1 MRRLLSGLLVTALV
15 MSGFQQPAGY
25 VRAEEVQSAE
35 TVETAAAEESVG
47 GQIAELQ
54 DGTAETEEPDTEQVT
69 EDSDTSAET
78 GESNTETGSETSDED
93 TGSGE
98 TDAPA
103 EDQNAD
109 ESSEETTSEQSDTEK
124 PDTEPETEE
133 TDTSVETEK
142 SGTGEAEGQKEPA
155 AGADGDTLDGGET
168 ETAVPEDTEQAETG
182 QREPQDSAY
191 MDSYTLKMNQS
202 VTLSDTTYVSPHH
215 SNYRDLSMTYVWY
228 SEPGGIVRI
237 SGSGSTRTATAIGP
251 GRTLVNVN
259 ISLSYEYYDSRLKK
273 WMPYYTEE
281 AGDAWWITVLGD
293 EITVTFNANGGSVSP
308 KSKKA
313 TGGGTYGNLPTP
325 TWKDHTF
332 DGWYTE
338 KEGGTQIKSDS
349 IVKNA
354 SHTIY
359 AHWIPHYKVTFDPN
373 GGTLSAKQKTKM
385 VVNGQTYGEMPVPVR
400 SGYEFGGW
408 CLSQWGG
415 YVVTED
421 TVVSLT
427 EDQTLYAMWKGKW
440 VVTFNANGGLTG
452 TTYKEVVDGNTYG
465 WLPVPTR
472 SGWTFD
478 GWYTEK
484 EGGSQIESDTRV
496 SLSGNTTLYAHWVRN
511 YTVTFHPM
519 GGETP
524 VGTMTVTYN
533 RAYGELPRAMRG
545 EDGFVGWY
553 TAADGGALVTEDSVV
568 VVQANHIL
576 YAHYKTAYTVTFDP
590 TGGTLD
596 TEKKQV
602 VEGLPYGELPM
613 AAREGYEF
621 GGWFTEAKDGEHITE
636 DTVVER
642 EEPHTLYA
650 RWGKR
655 CTVSFDGNGGSG
667 APVSMDAVS
676 GVPFTLPMVCLE
688 KEMDNFGGWSYSGQ
702 VYNPGDS
709 VTVMGDAVMVAVW
722 DGVYEVNVGEFFTT
736 ELRAPGDYAWY
747 RINGM
752 GSEVKEYKY
761 WCDDAWT
768 PSGKRMD
775 VKMNLQ
781 VPKIYSWEHTF
792 SGSLGISN
800 SSKKLSSGSYYIKL
814 QAANE
819 NEYGRITF
827 CIHEKALI
835 PIRYRIDCEGTITSG
850 TETSTTGELTVYKE
864 EGKSLTIGG
873 AEFKD
878 TTIYYDANGG
888 EFDTLSTTLSYSLVC
903 WREENGMN
911 IVGPQSQGVTYTRD
925 LALHLLAEW
934 KQDTDFTMPYPDDVI
949 NGEKAYSFVGW
960 YTEREGGTKIASP
973 DMASPIFPPGSE
985 VHLYAHWGPQ
995 SIDVS
1000 LDAGGGFL
1008 SQSRLKLK
1016 YGEPYGELPI
1026 PVRQGYTFMG
1036 WALDGSDPET
1046 VIDSTTIVKTA
1057 RDHTLYAL
1065 WQEGES
1071 GLPDTPSIPV
1081 TVIFET
1087 LDHGIAPA
1095 AYLDVPAGSV
1105 IQPPA
1110 EPKEDGYRFKGWYK
1124 DAACT
1129 EPWDF
1134 ETDTVY
1140 KDIILYAKW
1149 TSLRDGGTAGLADGF
1164 YRVSFNT
1171 RNHGKA
1177 PAAYSRVGEG
1187 SLIEEPDAPVAE
1199 GYRFLGWYNDAAC
1212 TELWDFETNTVWE
1225 NIILYAGWSRSL
1237 HLNDGTG
1244 EDSALEA
1251 LEVND
1256 MSFTGSALKPDMR
1269 VYSGDTLLKAGKD
1282 YTITYKNNV
1291 NANKVD
1297 AEGGVGASLDDSEGG
1312 FNPELPYALITGKGN
1327 YTGTLYIN
1335 FNICPATIADE
1346 DNNLLSGFKLK
1357 YSENLVAANKAQK
1370 MISSLKYKKAMKEGI
1385 DYTVSLI
1392 NADTGEQVSTS
1403 SYLPAGE
1410 SGAYLLT
1417 IKGIGNYAGTAEKVI
1432 YAAEKKYL
1440 MKNAV
1445 ITLGKDL
1452 KTQAYSGSKITLPSA
1467 QSNGPDVFTVRI
1479 GKTYLAEGV
1488 DYEVTYTNNLS
1499 VGTATMTVA
1508 GLGSYQGVKRAT
1520 FKIKGSAFSN
1530 RNVVIGDNFQG
1541 TLTYTGKA
1549 ITQNDV
1555 TLTCDGERLA
1565 YGTHYTILYRNNVK
1579 NGTATMIFR
1588 AIPASGYSGQ
1598 VQKKFKIA
1606 AAPLDSGMLQEGDI
1620 VTEYVPGGAKP
1631 KVTLVHN
1638 GTTLAEGTS
1647 YTLSYSD
1654 NKEIGRA
1661 LIKVTGKG
1669 CYTGSFSVPFIITE
1683 KRLTDADI
1691 KVRPKSMAYKAG
1703 RSAAYEPGVQV
1714 LHGNATVSAK
1724 EYRVEY
1730 SGNTNASI
1738 EAVLNGGGTERPALT
1753 VKAAVGGNY
1762 TGSVTLELPVY
1773 RMKLTAANTY
1783 IEVEPAVY
1791 TGKQVAPRVAV
1802 WYGDTA
1808 DALSAIKALK
1818 TKKNL
1823 TDANIASLKAELQVL
1838 EADKDYMLVYG
1849 QNLLAGNKK
1858 GKVTVVGLGLEYGG
1872 SISTD
1877 FPIEGKKLRKQGN

>member
-1 MRRLLSGLLVTALV
+1 MRRLLAALLVAALV
-15 MSGFQQPAGY
+15 IPSFQMPASY
-25 VRAEEVQSAE
+25 VHAGEMQS
-35 TVETAAAEESVG
+35 VETTATEGSEE
-47 GQIAELQ
+47 GQVPEPQ
-54 DGTAETEEPDTEQVT
+54 DGTVGTEMPDMRLETENTGEPAETEDPVIEAEPEDPDGKMGEEEIDTPGRDQSSDLPA
-69 EDSDTSAET
+69 EDETADVQPDAEET
-78 GESNTETGSETSDED
+78 GTASGTEESA
-93 TGSGE
+93 
-98 TDAPA
+98 APA
-103 EDQNAD
+103 ETEN
-109 ESSEETTSEQSDTEK
+109 SSAEEAEVQEEPAGEETGD
-124 PDTEPETEE
+124 
-133 TDTSVETEK
+133 
-142 SGTGEAEGQKEPA
+142 
-155 AGADGDTLDGGET
+155 ADGDTVDGREPGQT
-168 ETAVPEDTEQAETG
+168 ETDPAEYKGT
-182 QREPQDSAY
+182 SY
-191 MDSYTLKMNQS
+191 VDSYTLELNKS

-215 SNYRDLSMTYVWY
+215 SNYRDLSITYVWY

-251 GRTLVNVN
+251 GKTLVNVN

-281 AGDAWWITVLGD
+281 AGDAWWITVLGKD
-293 EITVTFNANGGSVSP
+293 ITITFDANGGTVSP
-308 KSKKA
+308 KSKIVKS
-313 TGGGTYGNLPTP
+313 GGTYGNLPTP
-325 TWKDHTF
+325 VWKDHTF
-332 DGWYTE
+332 GGWYTE
-338 KEGGTQIKSDS
+338 KEGGTEVKSTS
-349 IVKNA
+349 TVSKNA

-373 GGTLSAKQKTKM
+373 GGTLSSKQKTKM
-385 VVNGQTYGEMPVPVR
+385 VVNGQAYGELPTAVR
-400 SGYEFGGW
+400 SGYEFYGWYPSETGGQEI
-408 CLSQWGG
+408 LSSTI
-415 YVVTED
+415 VD
-421 TVVSLT
+421 LT
-427 EDQTLYAMWKGKW
+427 ENQTLYAGWRAIW
-440 VVTFNANGGLTG
+440 TISFDANGGRTPISKKTVYNG
-452 TTYKEVVDGNTYG
+452 DSYG
-465 WLPVPTR
+465 SLPVPER
-472 SGWTFD
+472 VGWTFD
-478 GWYTEK
+478 GWFTEK
-484 EGGSQIESDTRV
+484 EYGTRIEESTKVLLDNHR
-496 SLSGNTTLYAHWVRN
+496 TLYAHWLRN

-519 GGETP
+519 GGEVP
-524 VGTMTVTYN
+524 VEVK
-533 RAYGELPRAMRG
+533 
-545 EDGFVGWY
+545 
-553 TAADGGALVTEDSVV
+553 SVV
-568 VVQANHIL
+568 
-576 YAHYKTAYTVTFDP
+576 Y
-590 TGGTLD
+590 GR
-596 TEKKQV
+596 
-602 VEGLPYGELPM
+602 PYGELPEATKGEDGFAGWYTSAKDGIQVTADSVVSAQANHVLYARWKNPYAVTFDPNGGTVDVESKNVVEGYPYGKLPV
-613 AAREGYEF
+613 AAKEGYEF
-621 GGWFTEAKDGEHITE
+621 GGWYTEKEKGMLVTE
-636 DTVVER
+636 DTIAVS
-642 EEPHTLYA
+642 EEEHTLYA
-650 RWGKR
+650 HWGKR
-655 CTVSFDGNGGSG
+655 CIVRFDGNGASG
-667 APVSMDAVS
+667 APPSIEIVS
-676 GVPFTLPMVCLE
+676 GTAFTLPLVCLE
-688 KEMDNFGGWSYSGQ
+688 KEMDNFGGWSYAGT
-702 VYNPGDS
+702 VYQPGDS
-709 VTVMGDAVMVAVW
+709 VTVTDDAVLTAVW
-722 DGVYEVNVGEFFTT
+722 KGAYEANIGEFITFD
-736 ELRAPGDYAWY
+736 LRMPGDYVWY
-747 RINGM
+747 RLNGM
-752 GSEVKEYKY
+752 GAEKKEYQILFQTFE
-761 WCDDAWT
+761 DI
-768 PSGKRMD
+768 SGERMD
-775 VKMNLQ
+775 IKYRIAAPSISVSSERQLQ
-781 VPKIYSWEHTF
+781 YPYSGEYFT
-792 SGSLGISN
+792 GQ
-800 SSKKLSSGSYYIKL
+800 KLSSGSYYLRL
-814 QAANE
+814 QAVDE
-819 NEYGRITF
+819 NAYGKIDVCVLEKQRIPV
-827 CIHEKALI
+827 H
-835 PIRYRIDCEGTITSG
+835 YQIDCEGTIISD
-850 TETSTTGELTVYKE
+850 EERSETGELIVYKNY
-864 EGKSLTIGG
+864 GGSLTIGS
-873 AEFKD
+873 ATFKD
-878 TTIYYDANGG
+878 TIITFDANGG
-888 EFDTLSTTLSYSLVC
+888 ECDESPRTLSYSFKEWGLYG
-903 WREENGMN
+903 RPENNYAKDARLPGDVFTGN
-911 IVGPQSQGVTYTRD
+911 YPI
-925 LALHLLAEW
+925 HLIGKW
-934 KQDTDFTMPYPDDVI
+934 KQDTRFYTPHPEYYI
-949 NGEKAYSFVGW
+949 NGEQCYSFMGW
-960 YTEREGGTKIASP
+960 YTEREGGTEVVSQ
-973 DMASPIFPPGSE
+973 SVFTPGSE
-985 VHLYAHWGPQ
+985 IHLYAHWEP
-995 SIDVS
+995 IRCDVN
-1000 LDAGGGFL
+1000 LDANGGFV
-1008 SQSRLKLK
+1008 SQSSVNLK
-1016 YGEPYGELPI
+1016 YGEPYGVLPTPI
-1026 PVRQGYTFMG
+1026 RRGYIFEG
-1036 WALDGSDPET
+1036 WAFDGSDPET
-1046 VIDSTTIVKTA
+1046 VIDSSTILMTTTE
-1057 RDHTLYAL
+1057 HTLYAL
-1065 WQEGES
+1065 WREGES
-1071 GLPDTPSIPV
+1071 DIPDIPV

-1087 LDHGIAPA
+1087 LDHGMAPA
-1095 AYLDVPAGSV
+1095 AYLNVPAGST

-1110 EPKEDGYRFKGWYK
+1110 EPKEDGYRFQGWYQ
-1124 DAACT
+1124 DA
-1129 EPWDF
+1129 ERMVPWDF
-1134 ETDTVY
+1134 ETDIVWT
-1140 KDIILYAKW
+1140 DMILYAKW
-1149 TSLRDGGTAGLADGF
+1149 TSLRGVGTTDSAGGF
-1164 YRVSFNT
+1164 YKVSFDT
-1171 RNHGKA
+1171 RKHGKA
-1177 PAAYSRVGEG
+1177 PAAYSRVAEG
-1187 SLIEEPDAPVAE
+1187 SRIEEPGEPVAE
-1199 GYRFLGWYNDAAC
+1199 GYRFLGWYQDAECKAP
-1212 TELWDFETNTVWE
+1212 WDFETDTVWKDM
-1225 NIILYAGWSRSL
+1225 ILYAGWARAL
-1237 HLNDGTG
+1237 GQDDG
-1244 EDSALEA
+1244 SAGDGSGLEA
-1251 LEVND
+1251 MEVND

-1370 MISSLKYKKAMKEGI
+1370 MISSFKYKKAMKEGI

-1606 AAPLDSGMLQEGDI
+1606 AASLDSGMLQERDI

-1872 SISTD
+1872 SISTG